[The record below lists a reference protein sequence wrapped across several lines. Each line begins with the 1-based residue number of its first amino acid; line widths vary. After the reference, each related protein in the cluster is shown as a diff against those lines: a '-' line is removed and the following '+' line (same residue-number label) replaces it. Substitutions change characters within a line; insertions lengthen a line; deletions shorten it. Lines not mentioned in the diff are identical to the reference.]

1 MIRNFDQFGY
11 VYMSERAMRHD
22 FLIWS
27 PRDGTIVD
35 AVGTKKWLRV
45 SANSLIGTSLFK
57 LFSEE
62 WIAPYGGMEAQR
74 KVTLQTYDQMLLDS
88 RHVVL
93 SPIFINQMTNAPVY
107 TRLLLGLSKR
117 TYKKKMEL
125 VRRGL
130 YEIIPQP

>member
-45 SANSLIGTSLFK
+45 SANSLIGTSLFI

-74 KVTLQTYDQMLLDS
+74 KVTLETYDQMLLDS

-93 SPIFINQMTNAPVY
+93 SPSFINQMTNAPVY